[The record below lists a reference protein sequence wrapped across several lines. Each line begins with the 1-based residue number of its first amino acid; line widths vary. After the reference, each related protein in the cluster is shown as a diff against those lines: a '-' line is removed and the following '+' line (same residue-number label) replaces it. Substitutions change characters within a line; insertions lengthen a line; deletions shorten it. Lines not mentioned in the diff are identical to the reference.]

1 LGNNTDEITIKQ
13 IEKMEYLHFF
23 MKETL
28 RLQPPALSIN
38 RFPVN
43 DVQIGNYI
51 IPKNTYILLLIYV
64 MHRNS
69 EYFESPEKFIP
80 ERWQSITDTDIKKG
94 GFYIPFSDGPRVCIG
109 QRLATTEALLL
120 FATVVKNYDVM
131 APTDLKEVIPDIMNG
146 TIRPRDLKLIFSARN
161 KK

>member
-1 LGNNTDEITIKQ
+1 MEQ

-38 RFPVN
+38 RFPIN
-43 DVQIGNYI
+43 DVQLGNYF
-51 IPKNTYILLLIYV
+51 IPKHTYIQILVYG

-69 EYFESPEKFIP
+69 EYFEEPEKFIP
-80 ERWQSITDTDIKKG
+80 ERWQSKNDIEIKKS
-94 GFYIPFSDGPRVCIG
+94 GFYIPFSDGPRICIG
-109 QRLATTEALLL
+109 QRLATTEVLLL
-120 FATVVKNYDVM
+120 FATIIKNYNVT
-131 APTDLKEVIPDIMNG
+131 APADLKAVVPNLMNG
-146 TIRPRDLKLIFSARN
+146 TLRPRDMNLIFSLRN